1 MKNDGR
7 QERKRKLKKALN
19 HKSIIMEFKEFALQ
33 GNVMDMA
40 IAAVVALSFGA
51 IVNSLV
57 NNIILALIGSI
68 VSTDFEKLVFVVNGV
83 DIKYG
88 LFIQAVVNF
97 FIITVILF
105 IAVKFINL
113 FRSNKN
119 ENACESDDDS
129 ADIKGEEKS
138 E

>member
-1 MKNDGR
+1 MKRDNKE
-7 QERKRKLKKALN
+7 ERRRKLRKALN
-19 HKSIIMEFKEFALQ
+19 HKSVIMEFKEFALQ

-40 IAAVVALSFGA
+40 IAAVVGLAFGA

-68 VSTDFEKLVFVVNGV
+68 ISTDFEKLAVVINGV
-83 DIKYG
+83 NIKYG

-113 FRSNKN
+113 FRRNKN
-119 ENACESDDDS
+119 EDTCESDDNPGD
-129 ADIKGEEKS
+129 AKAANKE
-138 E
+138 